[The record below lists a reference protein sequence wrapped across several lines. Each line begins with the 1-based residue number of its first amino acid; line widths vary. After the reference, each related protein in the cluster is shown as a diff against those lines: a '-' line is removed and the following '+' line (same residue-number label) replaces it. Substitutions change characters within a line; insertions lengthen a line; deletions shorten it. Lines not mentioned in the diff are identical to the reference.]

1 MDQFLAEWFGEGGVG
16 RILAPSFV
24 GLVPFLINLF
34 VNWLDK
40 RSHFARR
47 NAELN
52 YVNQRVSFLMNWYMV
67 QKEVGD
73 QEQMPKIKSLLVD
86 ELRDVYEEFT
96 DALVEADNLAKQ
108 RQELIQRFKNTN
120 AFRRFLLFYTPY
132 SASGWLYHTL
142 YYMCLFPLLVVISI
156 ELYEYFGNG
165 AFVVDPVYLYAG
177 IALAIFVLFFR
188 WLGRR
193 AAKPVEQRLATID
206 RKTNPLGKSASS
218 AG

>member
-1 MDQFLAEWFGEGGVG
+1 MDQLN
-16 RILAPSFV
+16 RSDLIRLLAPSLV

-40 RSHFARR
+40 RSHIARR
-47 NAELN
+47 NTEMN
-52 YVNQRVSFLMNWYMV
+52 YVNQRVSFLLNWYMV

-73 QEQMPKIKSLLVD
+73 PAQMPKIKDLLLD

-120 AFRRFLLFYTPY
+120 VFSRFFLFYTPY

-142 YYMCLFPLLVVISI
+142 YYMSLLPLLV
-156 ELYEYFGNG
+156 LLGYEAYQYAQTGVW
-165 AFVVDPVYLYAG
+165 FVNETYLYAG
-177 IALAIFVLFFR
+177 IALAMLVLLFRFF
-188 WLGRR
+188 GRR
-193 AAKPVEQRLATID
+193 AAKPVEQRLATIE
-206 RKTNPLGKSASS
+206 RKTNPLGKSTSS
-218 AG
+218 S